1 MEYRRPFFLVWIIS
15 NARIAVVVVV
25 GGGIKLC
32 SVRFPVLAPT
42 PPKTSCL
49 QTWCNIVCYKHQ
61 LSINGR
67 NKLIYHCHNLTGQ
80 SVYTVWLCP
89 VEVNYQ
95 LPWFHCNFFKVC
107 SNQVLMSKIVS
118 SWELWH
124 KIVLVSFGKIIY
136 SGIISKILNTYYHWC
151 PLVIC
156 LSQDNSK
163 YEDGNNKWL
172 CIKTIAYKHINKP

>member
-136 SGIISKILNTYYHWC
+136 SGIISKILNIPKW
-151 PLVIC
+151 
-156 LSQDNSK
+156 SR
-163 YEDGNNKWL
+163 WL
-172 CIKTIAYKHINKP
+172 CSSGFQDFYLVATLPTLSSRSILKNNNISHL